1 MATYVLK
8 VARSAGLIAL
18 FLIAAL
24 LGIATGVIFAYV
36 GDVPQISALD
46 DYAPSTITRVYG
58 SKGEVIGEFAI
69 QRREVIPY
77 DAISPKLRQ
86 AIIAAEDSEFER
98 HFGLSMPHIIMA
110 ATRDV
115 LGAIRDRITG
125 QRSRPKGA
133 STITQQLAR
142 GLFPEAV
149 GYQIGDVSLERKIKE
164 AIVAVQIEKR
174 YTKREIFTFYAN
186 QMYLGEGAYGVEAAA
201 RAYFGKSAKDLSLD
215 ESAMIAGLFQTW
227 RNAPTVNMERAKR
240 RRGYVLQ
247 RMADDQ
253 YITQKEASEANARP
267 IVVAAPA
274 TAANSLAPYFVE
286 EVRKDLESRYGAKK
300 LYENGLSVQTGLDV
314 KLQEAANRALDDGL
328 RRIDRRRGFRKP
340 RRNVIAEKKP
350 IDAFK
355 DPRWDRPMAA
365 GDVVPALVT
374 SVEGPAIQLRAGPWR
389 VTIDK
394 KGFAWT
400 GKTSPAQLVHPGDL
414 VETRLVTADAATNAA
429 TGTLEQPPLVEGAML
444 AIDNRT
450 GQIRALIGGYSFDRS
465 KFDRA
470 MQAYRQVGSAF
481 KPIVYT
487 AAIDRGYTP
496 SSIIMDTPASFPGAA
511 GSPVYA
517 PMNYDK
523 KFEGPVT
530 LRHAL
535 EESRNVPAVR
545 VMEQLGPAHVI
556 QYARRLGLQSPIP
569 PFLAVALGAAEAT
582 LYEMTSAYSVFPNQG
597 VRMRPY
603 AISKVSDRE
612 GNVLEENRPEPKE
625 AIRADTAFVM
635 TNLLRGVVQR
645 GTAAKAAAL
654 NWPLGG
660 KTGTTD
666 DYTDAWFVGFD
677 PDITV
682 GVWVGLDQKKPIGS
696 NMTGAEAALP
706 IWIDIMKA
714 WIGDRKEPPQFPSPG
729 NIVFVTV
736 DKGSGEPATDG
747 TPGAIPEAFIAGTQ
761 PGSIR

>member
-24 LGIATGVIFAYV
+24 LGIATGVIFAYA

-58 SKGEVIGEFAI
+58 SKGEVIGEFST

-149 GYQIGDVSLERKIKE
+149 GFQIGDISLERKIKE

-201 RAYFGKSAKDLSLD
+201 RTYFGKSAKDLTVD
-215 ESAMIAGLFQTW
+215 EAAMIAGLFQTW
-227 RNAPTVNMERAKR
+227 RNAPTVNMDRAKR
-240 RRGYVLQ
+240 RRAYVLQ
-247 RMADDQ
+247 RMAEEG
-253 YITQKEASEANARP
+253 YITRKDADEASARP
-267 IVVAAPA
+267 IVLATPA
-274 TAANSLAPYFVE
+274 TAANSIAPYFVE
-286 EVRKDLESRYGAKK
+286 EVRKDLESRYGAKR

-340 RRNVIAEKKP
+340 RRNVTAEKKTV
-350 IDAFK
+350 DSFK
-355 DPRWDRPMAA
+355 DPRWDRPMPV
-365 GDVVPALVT
+365 GDVVPAVVT
-374 SVEGPAIQLRAGPWR
+374 AAEGTAIHLRAGSLQ
-389 VTIDK
+389 VVIDK

-400 GKTSPAQLVHPGDL
+400 GKTAAAQLVHPGDI
-414 VETRLVTADAATNAA
+414 VETRLVTVDAAARTA
-429 TGTLEQPPLVEGAML
+429 TGTLEQTPLVEGAVL
-444 AIDNRT
+444 AIENRT

-470 MQAYRQVGSAF
+470 VQAYRQVGSAF

-496 SSIIMDTPASFPGAA
+496 TTIIMDTPASFPGAA
-511 GSPVYA
+511 GSPVYT
-517 PMNYDK
+517 PMNYDR
-523 KFEGPVT
+523 KFEGPIP

-556 QYARRLGLQSPIP
+556 QYARRLGLQSPLP
-569 PFLAVALGAAEAT
+569 PYLAVALGAAEAT
-582 LYEMTSAYSVFPNQG
+582 LMEMTSAYSVFPNQG

-603 AISKVSDRE
+603 SIAKVSDRE

-625 AIRADTAFVM
+625 AIRADTAYVM

-645 GTAAKAAAL
+645 GTAQKAASL

-677 PDITV
+677 PDITI

-706 IWIDIMKA
+706 IWMEIMKA
-714 WIGDRKEPPQFPSPG
+714 WIGDRKETPQFPSPG
-729 NIVFVTV
+729 NIVFVTI
-736 DKGSGEPATDG
+736 DKGSGNPAVEG

>member
-18 FLIAAL
+18 FLTAAL
-24 LGIATGVIFAYV
+24 LGIATGVIFAYA

-86 AIIAAEDSEFER
+86 AIIAAEDSEFEQ

-115 LGAIRDRITG
+115 LSAIRDRITG

-149 GYQIGDVSLERKIKE
+149 GFQIGDVSLERKIKE

-201 RAYFGKSAKDLSLD
+201 RAYFGKPAKDLSLD
-215 ESAMIAGLFQTW
+215 EAATIAGLFQTW
-227 RNAPTVNMERAKR
+227 RNAPTVNMDRAKR
-240 RRGYVLQ
+240 RQAYVLQ
-247 RMADDQ
+247 RMADEK
-253 YITQKEASEANARP
+253 YITQKEADEATARP
-267 IVVAAPA
+267 IVLATPA
-274 TAANSLAPYFVE
+274 TAANSIAPYFVE
-286 EVRKDLESRYGAKK
+286 EVRKDLEGRYGAKK

-328 RRIDRRRGFRKP
+328 RRIDKRRGFRKP
-340 RRNVIAEKKP
+340 RRNVIAEKKT
-350 IDAFK
+350 IESFK

-365 GDVVPALVT
+365 GDVVPAVVT
-374 SVEGPAIQLRAGPWR
+374 SLEGAAIHLRAGALA

-400 GKTSPAQLVHPGDL
+400 GKPTPAPLVHPGDL
-414 VETRLVTADAATNAA
+414 VETKLVTVDEAARTA
-429 TGTLEQPPLVEGAML
+429 TGTLEQTPLVEGAVL
-444 AIDNRT
+444 AIENRT
-450 GQIRALIGGYSFDRS
+450 GQIRALIGGYNFDRS

-487 AAIDRGYTP
+487 TAIDRGYTP
-496 SSIIMDTPASFPGAA
+496 SSIIMDTPASFPGSA
-511 GSPVYA
+511 GSPTYT

-523 KFEGPVT
+523 KFEGPIT
-530 LRHAL
+530 LRRAL
-535 EESRNVPAVR
+535 EDSRNVPAVR

-569 PFLAVALGAAEAT
+569 PYLAVALGAAEAT

-635 TNLLRGVVQR
+635 TNLLRGVVLR
-645 GTAAKAAAL
+645 GTAAKAASL
-654 NWPLGG
+654 NWPLAG

-666 DYTDAWFVGFD
+666 DYTDAWFIGFD
-677 PDITV
+677 PDITI

-706 IWIDIMKA
+706 IWMDIMKA
-714 WIGDRKEPPQFPSPG
+714 WIGDRKEPPQFASPG

-736 DKGSGEPATDG
+736 DKGSGEPAVDG